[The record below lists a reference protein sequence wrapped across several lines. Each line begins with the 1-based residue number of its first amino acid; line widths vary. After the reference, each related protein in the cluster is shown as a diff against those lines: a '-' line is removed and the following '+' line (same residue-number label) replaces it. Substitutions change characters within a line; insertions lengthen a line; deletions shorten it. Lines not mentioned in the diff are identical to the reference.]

1 MHEERG
7 RQREGGREREGKRR
21 RRGVSDLEVLG
32 DGVTKRVEESIKQ
45 LLDLVVNGGLDW
57 QSRHCDAVYVNGA
70 G

>member
-1 MHEERG
+1 M
-7 RQREGGREREGKRR
+7 
-21 RRGVSDLEVLG
+21 SDLEVLG

-57 QSRHCDAVYVNGA
+57 QSGHCDAVYVNGA